1 MRAVALA
8 RVALNRSPAVEPV
21 VTLIRPFPEDQR
33 IGPLTIPVIIPV
45 SCYSSRLLG
54 LLVAGAVSIAACE
67 SNQHVAV
74 RVSLPDP
81 TMVETPAAG
90 VGVVAL
96 PYDRDSVLASLE
108 ARAGSSRPHTA
119 ALDSMFARF
128 RDPFT
133 SYTAISYAESELRDS
148 LRTIEL
154 RLDSLPPASADR
166 SQLSAI
172 QRQMTDSLGRI
183 TQRARQ
189 ARTTLDRARTEFLSR
204 SERLRAAVR
213 QWEDST
219 YRGWDSI
226 VEGLARAQRRQPVT
240 DTTDATGWAHFT
252 LAPGQWWIYAQ
263 GWDTSDPNSKWY
275 WNLRADRDT
284 VLLNSRNGKR
294 QPRY

>member
-1 MRAVALA
+1 M
-8 RVALNRSPAVEPV
+8 PA
-21 VTLIRPFPEDQR
+21 
-33 IGPLTIPVIIPV
+33 TISV
-45 SCYSSRLLG
+45 SCYSSPPLRLLAAAVV
-54 LLVAGAVSIAACE
+54 LVAGCE

-74 RVSLPDP
+74 RVSIPDP
-81 TMVETPAAG
+81 TTVETPTAG

-108 ARAGSSRPHTA
+108 ALAGGPRPHTA

-133 SYTAISYAESELRDS
+133 RYTAISYAESGLRDS
-148 LRTIEL
+148 LRTIQL
-154 RLDSLPPASADR
+154 RLDSLTSTSGDR
-166 SQLSAI
+166 AELSAI
-172 QRQMTDSLGRI
+172 RRRMTDSLARI
-183 TQRARQ
+183 TQQARQ
-189 ARTTLDRARTEFLSR
+189 ARVTLDRARTEFLSR
-204 SERLRAAVR
+204 SESLRAAVR

-240 DTTDATGWAHFT
+240 DTTDATGWAQFT
-252 LAPGQWWIYAQ
+252 LAPGRWWIYAQ

-275 WNLRADRDT
+275 WNVPADRDT